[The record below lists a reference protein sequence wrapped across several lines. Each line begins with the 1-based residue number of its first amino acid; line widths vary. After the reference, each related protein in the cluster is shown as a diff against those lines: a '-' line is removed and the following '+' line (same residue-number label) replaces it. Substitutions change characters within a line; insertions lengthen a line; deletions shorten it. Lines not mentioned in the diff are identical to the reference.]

1 MKWYSL
7 RVVSGK
13 EKATK
18 ENIIFDAE
26 EQNMKDFI
34 SEIFVPFEKVVVM
47 RNNKKTIKEKLFFP
61 GYILINMEMTKEARY
76 VVENSQNVIKFIGP

>member
-13 EKATK
+13 EKTAK

-26 EQNMKDFI
+26 EQNMEDFI
-34 SEIFVPFEKVVVM
+34 SEIFVPF
-47 RNNKKTIKEKLFFP
+47 
-61 GYILINMEMTKEARY
+61 
-76 VVENSQNVIKFIGP
+76 

>member
-7 RVVSGK
+7 RVISGK

-26 EQNMKDFI
+26 EQNMKYFI
-34 SEIFVPFEKVVVM
+34 SEIFVPFEKVIELK
-47 RNNKKTIKEKLFFP
+47 NNKKK
-61 GYILINMEMTKEARY
+61 
-76 VVENSQNVIKFIGP
+76 